1 MDDTRFTGR
10 VDDPAS
16 PTGSYL
22 PLTAK
27 LSRRFYAKFGD
38 EIVNELVELLN
49 RVDTAYRT
57 ELREQNELNYARF
70 EAKLEQRIAELGAAL
85 RAEMAEMARSLR
97 AGITQQG
104 TLLHAEMSSLKVE
117 VHSLK
122 AELIKWMFLFWSVKV
137 LLGYLLK

>member
-1 MDDTRFTGR
+1 M
-10 VDDPAS
+10 
-16 PTGSYL
+16 

-27 LSRRFYAKFGD
+27 LSRRFYEKFGD

-85 RAEMAEMARSLR
+85 RAEMAEMASSLR
-97 AGITQQG
+97 AEI
-104 TLLHAEMSSLKVE
+104 ASLKVE

-122 AELIKWMFLFWSVKV
+122 AELIKWMFLFWSVTV
-137 LLGYLLK
+137 LLGYLLR